1 MSKFSDLRLIA
12 LVLLIFLTFFIQAS
26 HTNVS
31 GQDVS
36 QSVDIVSDIVV
47 QNVSGETT
55 TSLTNRQSVV
65 LNILWDASNITGGL
79 KAGDYLEVIV
89 PTEFRF
95 PTDDAHANFEIF
107 ASNQIPAGR
116 VVVTNGTDQNP
127 GTIRLTFYDY
137 VEGKTKLKGKLTFGA
152 RIDVSKGQQGNV
164 TEVVIQTDF
173 EESYTLSIVLDV
185 IDFTKENI
193 LKWADQIE
201 DEEKMHWNILIILSG
216 KAMNDVRV
224 IDSIANGSVSYIPD
238 TFFLT
243 PVDFDQ
249 YGNITQEYPDQKRQ
263 LLTGTD
269 LTFNADFT
277 SMIASLGDLDHLS
290 YLLNYQTTFNPN
302 ITIQNDVILRAVN
315 AIELSDQSGFEQIVD
330 SGGDII
336 AQVPGYLRI
345 IKQELN
351 HPEIKIVGAIFKITN
366 LQDQTSFTL
375 ETTAPDGDV
384 TSPALTAGDYR
395 IEEVSVPKGYLKD
408 ATGITIQIEDGETTV
423 RTITNR
429 KIPDLPPTG
438 FPVNNP

>member
-1 MSKFSDLRLIA
+1 MLKRSALSLCALIF
-12 LVLLIFLTFFIQAS
+12 LIFLTFFIQA
-26 HTNVS
+26 NQRIVS
-31 GQDVS
+31 GQNVT

-55 TSLTNRQSVV
+55 TTLTNRQSVV
-65 LNILWDASNITGGL
+65 LNISWDASNITTGL
-79 KAGDYLEVIV
+79 KAGDYLEVSV
-89 PTEFRF
+89 PNEFRF

-107 ASNQIPAGR
+107 APNQIPAGR

-127 GTIRLTFYDY
+127 GTIRLTFYEY
-137 VEGKTKLKGKLTFGA
+137 VEGKTKLKGKLSFGA

-185 IDFTKENI
+185 IDFTTENI
-193 LKWADQIE
+193 LKWAGQIE
-201 DEEKMHWNILIILSG
+201 NEETMHWNVLIILSG
-216 KAMNDVRV
+216 NAKNNVQV
-224 IDSIANGSVSYIPD
+224 IDSIANGSVSYLPE

-249 YGNITQEYPDQKRQ
+249 YGNITNEYTDQKRQ
-263 LLTGTD
+263 LTGTD
-269 LTFNADFT
+269 LTFNDNRT
-277 SMIASLGDLDHLS
+277 SMIASLGNLTHLS
-290 YLLNYQTTFNPN
+290 YLLTYQTTFNPN
-302 ITIQNDVILRAVN
+302 ITIQNDIILRAVN

-330 SGGDII
+330 SGGDIT

-345 IKQELN
+345 IKHELN
-351 HPEIKIVGAIFKITN
+351 HPEIKIVGAVFKITN

-375 ETTAPDGDV
+375 ETTAPDGEV
-384 TSPALTAGDYR
+384 TSEALTPGDYR

-408 ATGITIQIEDGETTV
+408 ATGITVQIEDGETTV
-423 RTITNR
+423 QTITNR
-429 KIPDLPPTG
+429 KVPDIPPTG